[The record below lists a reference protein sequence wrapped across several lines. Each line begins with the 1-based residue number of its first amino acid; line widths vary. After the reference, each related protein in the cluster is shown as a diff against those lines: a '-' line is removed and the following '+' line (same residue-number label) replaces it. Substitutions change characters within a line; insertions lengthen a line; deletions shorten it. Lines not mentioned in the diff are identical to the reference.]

1 MFDLFWDFNRL
12 LKVERKSKRISRDLN
27 PFLGPFW
34 DLGLC
39 NGYGDVVTWVYP
51 CLGLFFKV

>member
-1 MFDLFWDFNRL
+1 MFGLGCIVLALDQVLGDPWSSLTYFGT
-12 LKVERKSKRISRDLN
+12 SGSR

-39 NGYGDVVTWVYP
+39 NGYGM
-51 CLGLFFKV
+51 LAHGLAHV